1 MSTATPLNSA
11 PFPSAALA
19 QDEPESLQWIPPLTG
34 RNVRVEALRFLVK
47 RAIDLV
53 GATVGLLL
61 LAPLMLLIGVL
72 IKLDSRGPALFRQK
86 RLGYRGQPF
95 WMLKFR
101 TMTVDAEA
109 QLVDLE
115 DSNES
120 LGGVL
125 FKLSHD
131 PRVTRLG
138 AWLRRSSLDELPQ
151 LINVLRGEMSLVGPR
166 PLQVRDSDRLLAL
179 NPRGYQGRLQVI
191 PGVTGPWQISGR
203 KDVDYQR
210 MIQLDLHYVRSW
222 SPSGDMGIIVK
233 TFFVVLLGKG
243 AY

>member
-1 MSTATPLNSA
+1 M
-11 PFPSAALA
+11 
-19 QDEPESLQWIPPLTG
+19 
-34 RNVRVEALRFLVK
+34 EALRYLVK

-61 LAPLMLLIGVL
+61 LAPLMLLIWVL
-72 IKLDSRGPALFRQK
+72 IKLLDSPGPALFQQK
-86 RLGYRGQPF
+86 RLGHRGQQF

-109 QLVDLE
+109 KLVDLE

-120 LGGVL
+120 AGGVL

-131 PRVTRLG
+131 PRVTWFG
-138 AWLRRSSLDELPQ
+138 AFLRGTSLDELPQ

-166 PLQVRDSDRLLAL
+166 PLQDRDSQRLLAL
-179 NPRGYQGRLQVI
+179 NPRGYHGRLHVK
-191 PGVTGPWQISGR
+191 PGVTGPWQVSGR
-203 KDVDYQR
+203 KNVDYQR
-210 MIQLDLHYVRSW
+210 MIQLDLDYVRSW
-222 SPSGDMGIIVK
+222 SLFGDAWILVK
-233 TFFVVLLGKG
+233 TFYVVLLGKG